1 MNITKEEFLA
11 FEDVRQSGA
20 TNMWDAFAVEDL
32 SDGIVTKDIHRY
44 IISGNNYQELAHKFL
59 KEMFLPDEDWST
71 FGA

>member
-32 SDGIVTKDIHRY
+32 SEGIVTKDIHIY
-44 IISGNNYQELAHKFL
+44 IIKNYGTLAEQFL
-59 KEMFLPDEDWST
+59 KETDNEST
-71 FGA
+71 R